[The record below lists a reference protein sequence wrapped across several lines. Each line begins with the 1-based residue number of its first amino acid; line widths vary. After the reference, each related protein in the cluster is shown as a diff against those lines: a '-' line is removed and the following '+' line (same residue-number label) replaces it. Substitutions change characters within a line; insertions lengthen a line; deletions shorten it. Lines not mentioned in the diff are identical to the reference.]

1 MDDGF
6 RMKREWELKEG
17 LYFVHGYYL
26 REWREDDEDDIE
38 KLHRDQVILM
48 RDSMDDIYDID
59 AYDIN
64 LREMRIDNQA
74 TIPQGDFVYYDGRR
88 FQIAEDNPT
97 SIMYTEL
104 NRQLMRRIGFE
115 NYGNQPVEIENS
127 ISEVYSYHVNVGH
140 GNSSIVVYYENG
152 SYNIWMID
160 CSVFDFTNKHN
171 YSSNLNDCLNFIRNK
186 FEIDRISKLLIT
198 HLHYDHINGIEYLI
212 KHGWIDANTEVWM
225 NTQYPWKQPTY
236 NRILLQLSALG
247 VKFIDPIV
255 RNSTKN
261 IHILYPDVSFNR
273 KNIAPKNNINNASVL
288 YQICFGENS
297 MLFTGDIE
305 TEGWENVSTCMPYLQ
320 RSTYYCISHHGSI
333 TGHLRSNCIPARR
346 RITTLA
352 DCAGSTRVQVLM
364 GRDGAYSG
372 VYSRKVLGDFK
383 NIEKTEGAQKYF
395 SLDWKTGKVC
405 SV

>member
-140 GNSSIVVYYENG
+140 GNSSIVVYCENG

-225 NTQYPWKQPTY
+225 NTQ
-236 NRILLQLSALG
+236 
-247 VKFIDPIV
+247 
-255 RNSTKN
+255 
-261 IHILYPDVSFNR
+261 
-273 KNIAPKNNINNASVL
+273 
-288 YQICFGENS
+288 
-297 MLFTGDIE
+297 
-305 TEGWENVSTCMPYLQ
+305 
-320 RSTYYCISHHGSI
+320 
-333 TGHLRSNCIPARR
+333 PA
-346 RITTLA
+346 
-352 DCAGSTRVQVLM
+352 VP
-364 GRDGAYSG
+364 
-372 VYSRKVLGDFK
+372 
-383 NIEKTEGAQKYF
+383 
-395 SLDWKTGKVC
+395 
-405 SV
+405 

>member
-1 MDDGF
+1 MDNDF
-6 RMKREWELKEG
+6 RMKREYELKEG

-26 REWREDDEDDIE
+26 SGRRENDIE
-38 KLHRDQVILM
+38 ELYRDQMVLM

-64 LREMRIDNQA
+64 LREMRMNNQV
-74 TIPQGDFVYYDGRR
+74 TIPQGEFVYYDGRR
-88 FQIAEDNPT
+88 FRTAEDDPT
-97 SIMYTEL
+97 SIMHTEL
-104 NRQLMRRIGFE
+104 NSQLIRRIGFE
-115 NYGNQPVEIENS
+115 NYGKQPEEVNGN
-127 ISEVYSYHVNVGH
+127 ISDVCSYHINVGH
-140 GNSSIVVYYENG
+140 GNCSIIVYQEND
-152 SYNIWMID
+152 SYNMWMVD

-171 YSSNLNDCLNFIRNK
+171 YSSNLDDCLNSI
-186 FEIDRISKLLIT
+186 FEKSGLDRISKLLIT
-198 HLHYDHINGIEYLI
+198 HLHYDHINGIEHLI

-236 NRILLQLSALG
+236 NRILLLLSALG

-255 RNSTKN
+255 GNSMKN
-261 IHILYPDVSFNR
+261 IHILYPYVSFNR
-273 KNIAPKNNINNASVL
+273 KNMPPKDNINNASVL
-288 YQICFGENS
+288 YQICLGENS

-305 TEGWENVSTCMPYLQ
+305 TEGWEKVSTCKPYL
-320 RSTYYCISHHGSI
+320 RETTYYCISHHGSI
-333 TGHLRSNCIPARR
+333 TGHLRNNCKPARR

-372 VYSRKVLGDFK
+372 VYSGKVLGDFK
-383 NIEKTEGAQKYF
+383 NIEKTENAQKYI